1 MNIKNN
7 IEDFLTDQE
16 FVRWVKSS
24 DPELDVFWLK
34 WLQLYPEK
42 REMLI
47 KAREIILSMN
57 FKTHHVDNEV
67 QEKSLNF
74 ILSKTSSVSSLD
86 EIEKHSKLYIF
97 LRVAAILVMLLTT
110 TYFVNNY
117 VSSFEKKSKQKLVSD
132 IIKENPNGRKSKIQL
147 PDGTI
152 VWLNAGSTITYPA
165 KFTNKERV
173 VSLDGQAFFDV
184 VKDSLRPFRVNS
196 SGLITTALGT
206 AFDVNAY
213 SVQNN
218 EIKVSLVSGKV
229 SIENKSLKTKN
240 ITFPGEQL
248 VYSIKNQK
256 SKITSFD
263 LKEVVAWKDQ
273 ILYFKNASLSEV
285 VTRLERWYGVE
296 IRLKNKPVKKWNLTG
311 EFKKQKL
318 ERVLE
323 RLSFTENFE
332 YQINRK
338 TIEFKF

>member
-1 MNIKNN
+1 MNIKKN
-7 IEDFLTDQE
+7 IEDFLTDEE
-16 FVRWVKSS
+16 FVRWVKSP

-57 FKTHHVDNEV
+57 FKTHHINEEV

-74 ILSKTSSVSSLD
+74 ILSKTSSVSSMD
-86 EIEKHSKLYIF
+86 KIEEFSKSFIF

-117 VSSFEKKSKQKLVSD
+117 MSSFEKKSKQKVVSN
-132 IIKENPNGRKSKIQL
+132 IVKENPNGRKSKIQL
-147 PDGTI
+147 PDGTT
-152 VWLNAGSTITYPA
+152 VWLNAGSTLTYPS
-165 KFTNKERV
+165 KFTVKERV
-173 VSLDGQAFFDV
+173 VNLDGQAFFDV
-184 VKDSLRPFRVNS
+184 VKDTLRPFRVNS

-206 AFDVNAY
+206 SFDIDAY
-213 SVQNN
+213 SIQND
-218 EIKVSLVSGKV
+218 EIKVSLVSGKI

-240 ITFPGEQL
+240 TTLPGEQL
-248 VYSIKNQK
+248 VYSIKKQK

-273 ILYFKNASLSEV
+273 ILYFKNASLPEV

-296 IRLKNKPVKKWNLTG
+296 IHLTNKPVKKWNLTG

-332 YQINRK
+332 YKINRK